1 MLVPAGGIEAAA
13 GLKPIP
19 APPRVPTH
27 ACPPQVTL
35 LSCGRLMYTGICDGL
50 VEFFHTIGFDY
61 DANLHGVVSDWA
73 LDLVACGSH
82 KPKKFYGNTITS
94 KEEVRAA
101 LRKGWEPICSCA
113 PASCRV

>member
-1 MLVPAGGIEAAA
+1 
-13 GLKPIP
+13 
-19 APPRVPTH
+19 
-27 ACPPQVTL
+27 VTL

-82 KPKKFYGNTITS
+82 KPKKFYGHTITS
-94 KEEVRAA
+94 KDEVPGRGTGGEGAS
-101 LRKGWEPICSCA
+101 RVIC
-113 PASCRV
+113 PGL

>member
-1 MLVPAGGIEAAA
+1 M
-13 GLKPIP
+13 
-19 APPRVPTH
+19 
-27 ACPPQVTL
+27 TL

-82 KPKKFYGNTITS
+82 KPKKFYGHTITS

-101 LRKGWEPICSCA
+101 GERGKRG
-113 PASCRV
+113 